1 MAQLWPGGLLF
12 GNRYS
17 FCQNFSRNAC
27 KKRKRSSAC
36 FHVVLQCLFLDGRE
50 RAGCSGSL
58 PLTPCR
64 QGQRWRLRTS
74 DHGGPSRSAEA
85 QRVPG
90 GYGPGME
97 ERADRAGVRLRR
109 NEKIHCRQTLNSVG
123 TFSSL
128 SHLIRPDQWVK
139 GSGPI
144 QSLVVGTQQ
153 AEAHRPRRSPSHRE
167 HRHEV

>member
-1 MAQLWPGGLLF
+1 MYRGGMD
-12 GNRYS
+12 
-17 FCQNFSRNAC
+17 QVWRN
-27 KKRKRSSAC
+27 
-36 FHVVLQCLFLDGRE
+36 V
-50 RAGCSGSL
+50 
-58 PLTPCR
+58 
-64 QGQRWRLRTS
+64 
-74 DHGGPSRSAEA
+74 
-85 QRVPG
+85 
-90 GYGPGME
+90 
-97 ERADRAGVRLRR
+97 DRAGVRLRR
-109 NEKIHCRQTLNSVG
+109 NEKNPLQTETLNSVG